1 MSCIWNGGAGVAKN
15 LLQEGIVKNT
25 NKLRQV
31 NKSNVILGD

>member
-15 LLQEGIVKNT
+15 LLQEGIIKNP

-31 NKSNVILGD
+31 NRSNVILSD